1 MNLKSLQ
8 EKLNNEDLTLVAQIQ
23 DTIYTSKLKGIAPLI
38 NPMKENQLFFKDAI
52 VVDRVI
58 GKAAAMLLALS
69 QVQYIYAYVLS
80 RKAREILDA
89 YKIDYDYEKLAD
101 YIVNREHNGMCP
113 MEKTV
118 YDMTD
123 LNEAL
128 AALIQKQEELSKR

>member
-23 DTIYTSKLKGIAPLI
+23 DTIYTSQLKGIAPLI

-80 RKAREILDA
+80 RKAREIVDA

-101 YIVNREHNGMCP
+101 YIVNREHTGMCP

>member
-8 EKLNNEDLTLVAQIQ
+8 EKLNNENLTLVAQIQ
-23 DTIYTSKLKGIAPLI
+23 DTIYTSQLKGIAPLI

>member
-23 DTIYTSKLKGIAPLI
+23 DTIYTSQLKGIAPLI

-89 YKIDYDYEKLAD
+89 YKIDYDYEKLD
-101 YIVNREHNGMCP
+101 YYIFNRDHTCMCP

>member
-23 DTIYTSKLKGIAPLI
+23 DTIYTSQLKGIAPLI

-89 YKIDYDYEKLAD
+89 YKIDYD
-101 YIVNREHNGMCP
+101 
-113 MEKTV
+113 
-118 YDMTD
+118 
-123 LNEAL
+123 
-128 AALIQKQEELSKR
+128 

>member
-23 DTIYTSKLKGIAPLI
+23 DTIYTSQLKGIAPLI

-89 YKIDYDYEKLAD
+89 YKIDYDCEKLAD

>member
-23 DTIYTSKLKGIAPLI
+23 DTIYTSQLKGIAPLI

-89 YKIDYDYEKLAD
+89 YKIDYDYEKLAE
-101 YIVNREHNGMCP
+101 YIVNRDHTGMCP

-128 AALIQKQEELSKR
+128 SALIQKQEELSKR

>member
-23 DTIYTSKLKGIAPLI
+23 DTIYTSQLKGIAPLI

-89 YKIDYDYEKLAD
+89 YKIDYDYGKLAD
-101 YIVNREHNGMCP
+101 YIVNRDHTGMCP

>member
-23 DTIYTSKLKGIAPLI
+23 DTIYTSQLKGIAPLI

>member
-23 DTIYTSKLKGIAPLI
+23 DTIYTSQLKGIAPLI

-101 YIVNREHNGMCP
+101 YIVNRDHTGMCP

>member
-23 DTIYTSKLKGIAPLI
+23 DTTYTSQLKGIAPLI

-101 YIVNREHNGMCP
+101 YIVNRDHTGMCP

>member
-23 DTIYTSKLKGIAPLI
+23 DTIYTSQLKGIAPLI
-38 NPMKENQLFFKDAI
+38 NPTKENQLFFKDAI

-101 YIVNREHNGMCP
+101 YIVNRDHTGMCP

>member
-23 DTIYTSKLKGIAPLI
+23 DTIYTSELKGIAPLI

-101 YIVNREHNGMCP
+101 YIVNRDHTGMCP

>member
-23 DTIYTSKLKGIAPLI
+23 DTIYTSQLKGIAPLI

-80 RKAREILDA
+80 RKVREILDA

>member
-23 DTIYTSKLKGIAPLI
+23 DTIYTSQLKGIAPLI

-58 GKAAAMLLALS
+58 GEAAAMLLALS

-101 YIVNREHNGMCP
+101 YIVNRDHTGMCP

>member
-23 DTIYTSKLKGIAPLI
+23 DTIYTSQLKGIAPLI

-80 RKAREILDA
+80 CKAREILDA

-101 YIVNREHNGMCP
+101 YIVNRDHTGMCP

-128 AALIQKQEELSKR
+128 SALIQKQEELSKR

>member
-23 DTIYTSKLKGIAPLI
+23 DTIYTSQLKGIAPLI

-101 YIVNREHNGMCP
+101 YIVNREHTGMCP

>member
-23 DTIYTSKLKGIAPLI
+23 DTIYTSQLKGIAPLI

-89 YKIDYDYEKLAD
+89 YKIDYDYEKIAD
-101 YIVNREHNGMCP
+101 YIVNRDHTGMCP